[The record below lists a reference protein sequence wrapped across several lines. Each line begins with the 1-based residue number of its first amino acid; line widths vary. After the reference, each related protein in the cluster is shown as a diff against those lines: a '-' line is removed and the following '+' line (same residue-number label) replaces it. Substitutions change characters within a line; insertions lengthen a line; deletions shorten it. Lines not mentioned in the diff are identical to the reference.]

1 MRLPIVVMAGIVLH
15 LSSWPLSAAPSPG
28 EAARAALRKHDL
40 QDRMPVASPGEAAR
54 AAIRKHDLQDRMPVG
69 TPPTDPWF
77 RIDPDILRI
86 LLWAS
91 VILGAAVVIYS
102 LRDSLPMFDR
112 SRKLS
117 AADDERMPEANADA
131 MDEARLAADDLAK
144 LGRFVDAMHVLL
156 LQCLTELRKRLD
168 ISFADSLTSREILHR
183 IQLSDAGR
191 AAFATIVREVERT
204 HFGEQ
209 AADLRDYLLCRDQFE
224 ALKNDLDTGQPA

>member
-1 MRLPIVVMAGIVLH
+1 MRLPIVVMAAIVLH

-28 EAARAALRKHDL
+28 EAARAA
-40 QDRMPVASPGEAAR
+40 
-54 AAIRKHDLQDRMPVG
+54 IRKHDLQDRMPVG
-69 TPPTDPWF
+69 RPPADPWF

-117 AADDERMPEANADA
+117 AADDERMADANADA

-183 IQLSDAGR
+183 VQLSDAGR

-224 ALKNDLDTGQPA
+224 ALKNDLDAGHPA

>member
-1 MRLPIVVMAGIVLH
+1 MRLPIVVMTGIVLH

-28 EAARAALRKHDL
+28 EAARAAIRRHDL
-40 QDRMPVASPGEAAR
+40 QDRMPVVA
-54 AAIRKHDLQDRMPVG
+54 
-69 TPPTDPWF
+69 PPDDSRPWF
-77 RIDPDILRI
+77 RLDPDILRI

-117 AADDERMPEANADA
+117 AADDERMAEANADA

-168 ISFADSLTSREILHR
+168 ISFSDSLTSREILHR
-183 IQLSDAGR
+183 VQLSDAGR

-209 AADLRDYLLCRDQFE
+209 AADLRDYLWCRDQFE
-224 ALKNDLDTGQPA
+224 ALKNDLDAGHPA